1 MTLRANGPLAGLQW
15 LKRGFD
21 TARRNPRAIFGGAAV
36 LAVAWLLPNLVQ
48 LLLQAALRP
57 GPLGTNAI
65 AALTTLLAIALLAPL
80 IGGYLRV
87 IDASEHGRPA
97 LASDIFSAFRARQ
110 GSQRMVGF
118 ALLVMLLQLGLLSLL
133 FGVFREGVEAL
144 AGWSTRVTEL
154 LSGATPGKPVQLPP
168 PPEGLGGF
176 LGLGSLGALFL
187 SSVFAIG
194 MGQVVFAGRR
204 VGGALAD
211 GLLGTLRNLL
221 PLLVLAVLAFALL
234 MGIGLVAVVVVAVL
248 SMIHPM
254 LAALVFLPLYMLFL
268 LAAYAL
274 MFGVM
279 YQLWRD
285 VAAERAPLPG
295 GIEA

>member
-1 MTLRANGPLAGLQW
+1 MTLRTNGPLAGFAW
-15 LKRGFD
+15 LRRGLD
-21 TARRNPRAIFGGAAV
+21 AGRQNPRAVFGGAAV

-87 IDASEHGRPA
+87 IDACEHGRPA
-97 LASDIFSAFRARQ
+97 HAADIFLPFRQGQ

-118 ALLVMLLQLGLLSLL
+118 ALLVMLLQLGLLSVL
-133 FGVFREGVEAL
+133 FGVFREGLEAL
-144 AGWSTRVTEL
+144 AGWSAQVTEAIRTTD
-154 LSGATPGKPVQLPP
+154 SDKPAAMPP

-187 SSVFAIG
+187 GGVFAIG

-204 VGGALAD
+204 VAGALAD
-211 GLLGTLRNLL
+211 GLRGTLRNLL
-221 PLLVLAVLAFALL
+221 PLLVLAVVAFALL
-234 MGIGLVAVVVVAVL
+234 MGIGLAAVLLVAVL
-248 SMIHPM
+248 SLIHPV
-254 LAALVFLPLYMLFL
+254 LAAAVFLPLYMLFL
-268 LAAYAL
+268 LAAYAV

-285 VAAERAPLPG
+285 VAGERAPVAG